1 MLQSDV
7 PHTSGLLNST
17 ETEQDLLGF
26 HLRLKSG
33 CSRWWSQC
41 SLLLET
47 CSRTGN
53 TLGRGIAEASFH
65 HFVDYNWD
73 TDKGAPVRAEE
84 RKFLLDYLSA
94 YYGPQRSMGLS
105 SAETE
110 RQLAP
115 YK

>member
-1 MLQSDV
+1 
-7 PHTSGLLNST
+7 
-17 ETEQDLLGF
+17 
-26 HLRLKSG
+26 
-33 CSRWWSQC
+33 
-41 SLLLET
+41 LET

-94 YYGPQRSMGLS
+94 YYGPQRSMGSS

>member
-1 MLQSDV
+1 
-7 PHTSGLLNST
+7 
-17 ETEQDLLGF
+17 
-26 HLRLKSG
+26 
-33 CSRWWSQC
+33 
-41 SLLLET
+41 
-47 CSRTGN
+47 
-53 TLGRGIAEASFH
+53 
-65 HFVDYNWD
+65 VDYNWD

-94 YYGPQRSMGLS
+94 YYGPQRSMGSS